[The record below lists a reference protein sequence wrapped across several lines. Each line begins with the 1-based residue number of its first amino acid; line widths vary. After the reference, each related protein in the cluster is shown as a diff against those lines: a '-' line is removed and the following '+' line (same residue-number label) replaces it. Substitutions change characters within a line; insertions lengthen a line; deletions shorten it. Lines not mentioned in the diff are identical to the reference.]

1 MDFSLGV
8 AAALVAAAMYNAG
21 IAVQAGEA
29 RRTTPR
35 QSLRMSLLAQL
46 AVRSRWI
53 AGTLMVTL
61 GWGLQAFA
69 LLILPLTLVQ
79 PTLAAG
85 LLILLFIGAR
95 FLGERVG
102 PREVFGVLAIVA
114 GIVGLALAAPDR
126 VVVESNWT
134 NAGVTIA
141 VLFVIASA
149 PYVLR
154 RTGRS
159 GNLLV
164 VLLAGTAYGCA
175 GVATKFI
182 ADAASS
188 GEWLTLV
195 FWTLATAVAAVVGL
209 LNEMSALQRRPA
221 TQVGPIMLVVDIL
234 VAVAGASALAGETWV
249 STPFGGLLLGGALV
263 VIVAGATV
271 LAASPTVAAVT
282 HRQS

>member
-8 AAALVAAAMYNAG
+8 AAALAAAAMYNAG

-29 RRTTPR
+29 RRTTPG
-35 QSLRMSLLAQL
+35 QSLRMSLLGQL
-46 AVRSRWI
+46 AVRSRWL

-61 GWGLQAFA
+61 GWALQAFA

-102 PREVFGVLAIVA
+102 PREVLGVLAIVA
-114 GIVGLALAAPDR
+114 GIVVLAVAAPDR
-126 VVVESNWT
+126 VVVESNWK
-134 NAGVTIA
+134 NAGATFA
-141 VLFVIASA
+141 VLLVVAAA
-149 PYVLR
+149 PYLLR

-159 GNLLV
+159 RNLLV
-164 VLLAGTAYGCA
+164 VLTAGLAYGWA

-188 GEWLTLV
+188 AEWVTLV
-195 FWTLATAVAAVVGL
+195 FWTLATAAAAVVGL
-209 LNEMSALQRRPA
+209 LNEMSALQTRPA

-234 VAVAGASALAGETWV
+234 VALAGAWALAGETWAT
-249 STPFGGLLLGGALV
+249 TPLGGLLLGAAVV
-263 VIVAGATV
+263 VIVAGAAT
-271 LAASPTVAAVT
+271 LAASPAVAAVT
-282 HRQS
+282 HGET